1 MKLNNNKLP
10 RLFWLAVLTV
20 LLLAV
25 LVPFAVMADTGE
37 PLPGSITGVGTYT
50 FYPTT
55 VVTGSGT
62 AYSTSPYL
70 YRGLDVTKVRDFNS
84 ADIFVT
90 VDITPSAILTITPQ
104 FSADQSNWTDAKYPY
119 VADTLVSTTEVL
131 TSDGVTTA
139 TTTISSSSTPTEQV
153 YQIVLDADE
162 SGYVRVP
169 IAGEYMRLKMER
181 SDNVTPTVK
190 VTLRN
195 N

>member
-1 MKLNNNKLP
+1 MKLNQTFQTALMVV
-10 RLFWLAVLTV
+10 LAAILTV
-20 LLLAV
+20 TAFTTLPALAEN
-25 LVPFAVMADTGE
+25 GE
-37 PLPGSITGVGTYT
+37 PLPGSVTGVGTYT

-55 VVTGSGT
+55 VLTSSGT
-62 AYSTSPYL
+62 TYSASPYL

-84 ADIFVT
+84 DDIFVT
-90 VDITPSAILTITPQ
+90 VDITPSAMLTITPQ
-104 FSADQSNWTDAKYPY
+104 FSADQSNWTDAKYTY

-139 TTTISSSSTPTEQV
+139 TTTISGSSAPTEQV
-153 YQIVLDADE
+153 YQIVLDDDE